1 MILKQCENGHY
12 YDPEKNE
19 SCPWCSMENGGELN
33 RLDIQITPPLD
44 NDLQQSEETC
54 SIEPVTG
61 WLVAV
66 TGPHRGQ
73 DFRLVRERN
82 FLGRGA
88 DNQICLPDDPEISR
102 HNHCSV
108 IYDPRSGK
116 FVALAGE
123 STTTRLNNVT
133 LSSSAE
139 LHDGDVLSMGKTDL
153 CFISFCKEGRNWK

>member
-1 MILKQCENGHY
+1 M
-12 YDPEKNE
+12 
-19 SCPWCSMENGGELN
+19 
-33 RLDIQITPPLD
+33 
-44 NDLQQSEETC
+44 
-54 SIEPVTG
+54 
-61 WLVAV
+61 
-66 TGPHRGQ
+66 
-73 DFRLVRERN
+73 RERN